1 MTSVELFR
9 SRALS
14 TAALALTFIT
24 PISLHAQFPAQST
37 ARPAAIAKSGMVPL
51 EPAVEQKLQ
60 ADFKAPA
67 GFKVTLFAGPP
78 VAMYPTCVGES
89 PDGAVF
95 VCVDPNL
102 SLSTLK
108 NVGRVMR
115 LVDTD
120 GDGHADKYTTFGR
133 WTVRAA

>member
-1 MTSVELFR
+1 MAPCR
-9 SRALS
+9 ASRAS
-14 TAALALTFIT
+14 
-24 PISLHAQFPAQST
+24 SRS
-37 ARPAAIAKSGMVPL
+37 
-51 EPAVEQKLQ
+51 LQ
-60 ADFKAPA
+60 AGFKAPE

-108 NVGRVMR
+108 GVGRVMR
-115 LVDTD
+115 LVD
-120 GDGHADKYTTFGR
+120 
-133 WTVRAA
+133 